1 VPEQTEMSDAL
12 AGPGTSTTADAAAG
26 DDGRRMVV
34 GMDGSPHAQAALE
47 WVATLAEATGQPVEV
62 IATWEWPTGFGAN
75 LVATADY
82 DPHADAEA
90 LVADAVRAARTRH
103 PTVAFVPLVVRGR
116 PSNVLVDASSGADLL
131 ALGSR
136 GHGELSGVLIG
147 SVTEHCVAHAHCPVL
162 VVRDGA
168 EPPGR
173 R

>member
-1 VPEQTEMSDAL
+1 MPEQTEVTDAV
-12 AGPGTSTTADAAAG
+12 AGPDASSAVDPSG
-26 DDGRRMVV
+26 GDGRRLVV

-90 LVADAVRAARTRH
+90 LVADAVRSARTRH
-103 PTVAFVPLVVRGR
+103 PRVTFVPLVERGR
-116 PSNVLVDASSGADLL
+116 PSTVLVDASSGADLL

-162 VVRDGA
+162 VVRNGA
-168 EPPGR
+168 GPPAR